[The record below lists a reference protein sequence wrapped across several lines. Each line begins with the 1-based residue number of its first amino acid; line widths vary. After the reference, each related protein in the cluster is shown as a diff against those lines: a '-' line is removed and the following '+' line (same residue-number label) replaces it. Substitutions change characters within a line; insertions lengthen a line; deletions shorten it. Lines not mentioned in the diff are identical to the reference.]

1 MDKKCRKKCLNS
13 DKNGLEKYLTIN
25 LRHFL
30 LIYNPFWRS
39 GDFLDTFR
47 PSRSVWNYQANSV
60 FLGRFLL
67 HWVASTLKDTR
78 NFKQL
83 FRLHCGYVK
92 NNFMFSFSGLSQMG
106 NLKVFMKTPTA
117 VQTTLQQTSSS
128 KIKVVPTVRL
138 KSEKPDPII
147 TTDR

>member
-1 MDKKCRKKCLNS
+1 MPLSEVPGNLPIQADFFALGNINS
-13 DKNGLEKYLTIN
+13 EGNFEIFFSLPLCEDIIWKIS
-25 LRHFL
+25 
-30 LIYNPFWRS
+30 LI
-39 GDFLDTFR
+39 
-47 PSRSVWNYQANSV
+47 
-60 FLGRFLL
+60 
-67 HWVASTLKDTR
+67 
-78 NFKQL
+78 
-83 FRLHCGYVK
+83 
-92 NNFMFSFSGLSQMG
+92 FSFSGLSQMG

>member
-1 MDKKCRKKCLNS
+1 
-13 DKNGLEKYLTIN
+13 
-25 LRHFL
+25 
-30 LIYNPFWRS
+30 
-39 GDFLDTFR
+39 
-47 PSRSVWNYQANSV
+47 
-60 FLGRFLL
+60 
-67 HWVASTLKDTR
+67 
-78 NFKQL
+78 
-83 FRLHCGYVK
+83 
-92 NNFMFSFSGLSQMG
+92 MFSFSGLSQMG